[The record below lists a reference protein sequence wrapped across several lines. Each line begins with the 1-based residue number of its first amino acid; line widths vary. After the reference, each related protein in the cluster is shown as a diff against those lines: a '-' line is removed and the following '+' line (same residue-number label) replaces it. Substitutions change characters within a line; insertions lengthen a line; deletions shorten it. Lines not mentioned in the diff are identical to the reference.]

1 MIRHFRIFGV
11 LSVCAAGLAMGSGC
25 DGSGGDDPNAP
36 PVAIDAG
43 APGPGPGPGPGGP
56 GGPGGEPGKKGRSS
70 PIRTIMNKLN
80 GRGPNAL
87 QTLIGSE
94 LKVEQPAWETIQPQT
109 KEYAQLAA
117 DLAKHDPPKGSK
129 ESWAKFVEEY
139 AGFATE
145 LDKAAQAKDKTKAT
159 EAHEDLAS
167 SCNACHRQHRGG
179 PGMMGGPGM
188 GGRPGFGRPGGGGPP
203 AGGPGGGPP
212 PGGPQGAPPVQ
223 QKND

>member
-1 MIRHFRIFGV
+1 MTRYLRFF
-11 LSVCAAGLAMGSGC
+11 SVPSACLAGLALSWGC
-25 DGSGGDDPNAP
+25 DGSATDEPNP
-36 PVAIDAG
+36 PPGVRNAG
-43 APGPGPGPGPGGP
+43 NAGPGAGGPGGP
-56 GGPGGEPGKKGRSS
+56 GGPGGRSS
-70 PIRTIMNKLN
+70 PIRTIMTRLN

-94 LKVEQPAWETIQPQT
+94 LKAEQPAWETIQPQT

-129 ESWAKFVEEY
+129 ESWAKFTAEY

-179 PGMMGGPGM
+179 PGGMMGGPGM
-188 GGRPGFGRPGGGGPP
+188 GGRGGFGRPGEGPP
-203 AGGPGGGPP
+203 
-212 PGGPQGAPPVQ
+212 GAQ
-223 QKND
+223 QEK

>member
-1 MIRHFRIFGV
+1 MAR
-11 LSVCAAGLAMGSGC
+11 
-25 DGSGGDDPNAP
+25 
-36 PVAIDAG
+36 
-43 APGPGPGPGPGGP
+43 
-56 GGPGGEPGKKGRSS
+56 
-70 PIRTIMNKLN
+70 LN
-80 GRGPNAL
+80 GRAL
-87 QTLIGSE
+87 AAFRTLIGSE

-129 ESWAKFVEEY
+129 ESWAKLASEY

-167 SCNACHRQHRGG
+167 SCNACHREHRGG

-188 GGRPGFGRPGGGGPP
+188 GGP
-203 AGGPGGGPP
+203 AAAGPGGGPGGPGRGPGGAGCLPPGSPPP
-212 PGGPQGAPPVQ
+212 PGGPTPDQ
-223 QKND
+223 QK

>member
-1 MIRHFRIFGV
+1 
-11 LSVCAAGLAMGSGC
+11 MGKG
-25 DGSGGDDPNAP
+25 
-36 PVAIDAG
+36 
-43 APGPGPGPGPGGP
+43 
-56 GGPGGEPGKKGRSS
+56 GRSS
-70 PIRTIMNKLN
+70 PIRTIMTKLN

-94 LKVEQPAWETIQPQT
+94 LKVEQPAWDTIQPQT

-129 ESWAKFVEEY
+129 ESWAKFAAEY

-145 LDKAAQAKDKTKAT
+145 LDKAAQAKDKAKAT
-159 EAHEDLAS
+159 EAHEDIAS

-179 PGMMGGPGM
+179 PGGMMGGPGI

-203 AGGPGGGPP
+203 GGPGGPP
-212 PGGPQGAPPVQ
+212 PGGPPDQ
-223 QKND
+223 QR

>member
-1 MIRHFRIFGV
+1 MIRYLRVFRV
-11 LSVCAAGLAMGSGC
+11 LSACLAGLALSWGC
-25 DGSGGDDPNAP
+25 DGSGTNEPNAP
-36 PVAIDAG
+36 PIPRNAG
-43 APGPGPGPGPGGP
+43 EPGPRPGGAGGPRGPGGLE
-56 GGPGGEPGKKGRSS
+56 GPGAPPS
-70 PIRTIMNKLN
+70 PIRKIMTRLN
-80 GRGPNAL
+80 GRGPDAL

-94 LKVEQPAWETIQPQT
+94 LKSEPPAWETIQPQT

-129 ESWAKFVEEY
+129 ESWAKLAAEY

-179 PGMMGGPGM
+179 PGGMMGGPGM
-188 GGRPGFGRPGGGGPP
+188 GGRGAFPGPGGRSP
-203 AGGPGGGPP
+203 GGPGGGPP
-212 PGGPQGAPPVQ
+212 PGGAPEQ
-223 QKND
+223 EK